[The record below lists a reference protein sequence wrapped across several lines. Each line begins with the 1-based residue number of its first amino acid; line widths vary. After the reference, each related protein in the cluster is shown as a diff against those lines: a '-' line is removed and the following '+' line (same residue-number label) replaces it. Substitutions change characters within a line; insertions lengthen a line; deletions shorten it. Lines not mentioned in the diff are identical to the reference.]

1 MIFPTH
7 LLISLKNIT
16 MKILIFTP
24 YIGNNYGGIAK
35 AVEGIATA
43 IANEGVIVDVIT
55 TDANNLEKIP
65 VPVNQWL
72 DRDSYRI
79 CYFSCWHK
87 GDLVVSPSLI
97 NWLILHI
104 HEYDVIHTNTVF
116 SPMVSLVH
124 WLCRLRKIPYIIT
137 PHGMLEP
144 WALSYKGWKK
154 KLYLNLVEQPLIKKS
169 SAIQVIANAE
179 AGNVKT
185 LGFKQSVTIPNGIH
199 QKDFTTLPDAE
210 IFYQQF
216 PATRHKKL
224 ILFLG
229 RIDPKKGLDLL
240 APAFAQVHNNFPETH
255 LIVAGPNSTGFLTTV
270 QNYFAQANC
279 LDAVTF
285 TGMLTGEIK
294 YAALAAAS
302 LYVAP
307 SYSEGFSISVLE
319 GMASGLPCV
328 ITTGCNFPEAE
339 QANAAYVVD
348 IQTREIA
355 SSLNHCLSHP
365 QDAEA
370 IGLRA
375 RDFILKNY
383 TWETSAKKLIGVYR
397 GTMNRKKTLNKKY

>member
-1 MIFPTH
+1 
-7 LLISLKNIT
+7 

-24 YIGNNYGGIAK
+24 YIGNNYGGIPNI
-35 AVEGIATA
+35 VEGIATA
-43 IANEGVIVDVIT
+43 IANQGVIVDVIT
-55 TDANNLEKIP
+55 TDANNLEKIS
-65 VPVNQWL
+65 VPLNQWL
-72 DRDSYRI
+72 DKDNYRI

-87 GDLVVSPSLI
+87 GDFVVSFSLI
-97 NWLILHI
+97 NWLIFHI

-116 SPMVSLVH
+116 APIVSFVH
-124 WLCRLRKIPYIIT
+124 WLCRLRKVPYIIT
-137 PHGMLEP
+137 THGMLEP

-154 KLYLNLVEQPLIKKS
+154 KLYLNLIEQPLMKKS
-169 SAIQVIANAE
+169 SVIQVSANAE
-179 AGNVKT
+179 AGNVKS
-185 LGFKQSVTIPNGIH
+185 LGFERFVTIPNGVH
-199 QKDFTTLPDAE
+199 QHDFTTLPNTE

-216 PATRHKKL
+216 PATRGKKL

-240 APAFAQVHNNFPETH
+240 APAFAQVHSDFPETH

-270 QNYFAQANC
+270 QNYFAQAQC

-294 YAALAAAS
+294 YAALAVAS

-328 ITTGCNFPEAE
+328 ITSGCNFPEAE
-339 QANAAYVVD
+339 QAKAAYVVD
-348 IQTREIA
+348 IKTRAIA
-355 SSLNHCLSHP
+355 SSLNYCLSHP
-365 QDAEA
+365 QEAEA

-375 RDFILKNY
+375 REFIFKNY
-383 TWETSAKKLIGVYR
+383 TWETSAKKLIGVYQ
-397 GTMNRKKTLNKKY
+397 GTINQKNIVRK